1 MSKKHPKPIPP
12 ILSGKC
18 GPHVSRPIQF
28 VGKIKSVEPIREGGY
43 SLALGRDTRISLP
56 GVAPDWMVA
65 GAYVR
70 FLFNQPDGT
79 DRIELMGKAEA
90 EYFAKM
96 EAEYANKDPFAA
108 DYGTT

>member
-18 GPHVSRPIQF
+18 GPHVRRPIEF
-28 VGKIKSVEPIREGGY
+28 VGKIKSIEPIREGGY

-70 FLFNQPDGT
+70 FLFNQQN
-79 DRIELMGKAEA
+79 GKNGIALLSADEA